1 MPGKSSQ
8 HRSAI
13 TIVEYTLPILL
24 SFSVQLRET
33 EAMDSKALTCL
44 PKGSVVSILKSKVSE
59 NYDILSRRVLVRHV
73 RKDPQTQSD
82 SVTEGWASVQ
92 SSQGYVILSPLV
104 STCYSNTRWGST
116 RPIIKQCGHA
126 AHLKC
131 VETHTLSLH
140 QRAAGDVNYDGRY
153 AANIKEGEF
162 LCPLCKQLSNI
173 LIPRD
178 GRSNSHSPGVMD
190 VEHSGD
196 THPGRAPDVAE
207 SFRRKLVTPRSS
219 INDLNPMDRR
229 ALEDFGANLH
239 TAMRVSW
246 ERTIGIRKKQ
256 QDKWHSAIHKWDYED
271 SEGGVK
277 HLLRLFRQQLI
288 AWAAV
293 GHSAAALET
302 GARGVETVMP
312 FGVFPETTDPW
323 SDYNEESMDTHPM
336 LLELKRILSGS
347 SGLLEILFIEVSKQL
362 ASRTRL
368 LNEAPL
374 VASCIA
380 DILEGKSWLRYLAT
394 SDNQDS
400 KVPLWSEVTALVA
413 AMPSHVAKDGTIPL
427 RCEAR
432 ATAAAMW
439 AVKGLACD
447 ANTKT
452 EPPAPLAIMKLFSE
466 GKKHPTLP
474 ANWGSLQ
481 PFVEENLTRS
491 DPGVPSRLGVACG
504 YLYTPLL
511 AWDMCTFSGAVFS
524 CAIASNTS
532 DLPNGDELLRLAHTL
547 LLGRMV
553 QAIVTPGGFHIPDE
567 MDLEDEECW
576 TNEEVAVQGPALAKL
591 VAHCRAMVQNETSEM
606 PKGLVGNCS
615 DISPPG
621 VLAGIGRAILPY
633 ARSLV
638 LMLRACCA
646 VIRERHSSTGSKTIT
661 SETDKYLQSILRQED
676 LMTTEDGF
684 SIAKVLGGPLPTE
697 LIDDPNANDWFSL
710 INRWLTATIGFEK
723 HHGSSG
729 RSVVQA
735 ASLPDGRSTADAA
748 PAQAAPTAYA
758 TGRANDHVFSD
769 ESGEDD
775 TAMDVDEPNRFDRLG
790 IIRRADNDD
799 FLYRGDIADSD
810 EELADSMDGM
820 DDDAEEMVSFDIAG
834 AEGRIRGASPGGMS
848 NGDTGESDDN
858 SSSAM
863 DEGGDDDIQE
873 LDRRFANSSRSPILP
888 YQPSVLG
895 KAGVGL
901 GRHGSMF
908 EYSIANE
915 VMSDLSHLGLGHQKG
930 ASTFTL
936 IRLPKS
942 FVELYNIVNKVKGRE
957 DSTAAMD
964 DSDDIGSSET
974 SICLLTGAVMRSGST
989 RRAYNR
995 AARPPGACT
1004 LHARKTAS
1012 GIGIFFLVQK
1022 CTVLLMHN
1030 NKSAYSAS
1038 LYVDEHGEE
1047 DPQLRRG
1054 RPLFLN
1060 EARYRALEL
1069 LWRQQRIP
1077 REVAQIRSTSER
1089 VIRDNWY

>member
-1 MPGKSSQ
+1 
-8 HRSAI
+8 
-13 TIVEYTLPILL
+13 
-24 SFSVQLRET
+24 
-33 EAMDSKALTCL
+33 MDSKALTCL
-44 PKGSVVSILKSKVSE
+44 PKGSVVSILKSKVSKA
-59 NYDILSRRVLVRHV
+59 YDILSRRVLVRHV
-73 RKDPQTQSD
+73 RKDPHTLAET
-82 SVTEGWASVQ
+82 VAEGWASVQ

-104 STCYSNTRWGST
+104 SMCYTNTRWGST
-116 RPIIKQCGHA
+116 RPVIKQCGHA
-126 AHLKC
+126 AHLTC

-140 QRAAGDVNYDGRY
+140 QRAAGEVNYDGRY

-178 GRSNSHSPGVMD
+178 GPANSPASGAMD
-190 VEHSGD
+190 VDEQAALHITTARISE
-196 THPGRAPDVAE
+196 RI
-207 SFRRKLVTPRSS
+207 RQKLVTPRSS
-219 INDLNPMDRR
+219 INYLNPMGRR
-229 ALEDFGANLH
+229 ALEEFGANLH

-246 ERTIGIRKKQ
+246 ERTTGIRKNQ
-256 QDKWHSAIHKWDYED
+256 QDKWHSAIFKWDYED
-271 SEGGVK
+271 SESCVK
-277 HLLRLFRQQLI
+277 HLLRLIRQQLI

-302 GARGVETVMP
+302 GTRGVECVLP

-323 SDYNEESMDTHPM
+323 QDYGEISMDTHPM
-336 LLELKRILSGS
+336 LLELKRVLSGA
-347 SGLLEILFIEVSKQL
+347 SGLLEILFIELSKHL
-362 ASRTRL
+362 ESCTRKQD
-368 LNEAPL
+368 EVPII
-374 VASCIA
+374 ASCLA
-380 DILEGKSWLRYLAT
+380 DIFEGKSWLDQASHGRH
-394 SDNQDS
+394 DNG
-400 KVPLWSEVTALVA
+400 VPLWSEVTALVA

-447 ANTKT
+447 QNTNT
-452 EPPAPLAIMKLFSE
+452 EPPAPFAITQLFSE
-466 GKKHPTLP
+466 NRNHPP
-474 ANWGSLQ
+474 IPSNWGSLS
-481 PFVEENLTRS
+481 PFSEANNANEYGL
-491 DPGVPSRLGVACG
+491 PSRLGVACG

-511 AWDMCTFSGAVFS
+511 AWDMCTFTGAILS
-524 CAIASNTS
+524 CSLSTITTNLLTS
-532 DLPNGDELLRLAHTL
+532 EEILRVANSL
-547 LLGRMV
+547 LLARIV
-553 QAIVTPGGFHIPDE
+553 QAIVTPQGFEIPDE
-567 MDLEDEECW
+567 MDLDDEECW
-576 TNEEVAVQGPALAKL
+576 TNQEVSVQGLALSKL
-591 VAHCRAMVQNETSEM
+591 VAHCRAVGQNDTLDM
-606 PKGLVGNCS
+606 PTGLLGTCG
-615 DISPPG
+615 DLSPTG
-621 VLAGIGRAILPY
+621 VLAGIGMAILPY

-646 VIRERHSSTGSKTIT
+646 VIRERHVRSYVSAKLSD
-661 SETDKYLQSILRQED
+661 TDKYLQMVLCQGE

-684 SIAKVLGGPLPTE
+684 VIAKALRCPLPSE
-697 LIDDPNANDWFSL
+697 IVNENNGDWLSL
-710 INRWLTATIGFEK
+710 VNRWLVATIGFEK

-729 RSVVQA
+729 LSVVQKTSA
-735 ASLPDGRSTADAA
+735 TDAA
-748 PAQAAPTAYA
+748 FLGAFASTETPSVATAAAYDS
-758 TGRANDHVFSD
+758 TRRQNDHGHSD
-769 ESGEDD
+769 ELGDD
-775 TAMDVDEPNRFDRLG
+775 ELAMDVHEPNRLDRLG
-790 IIRRADNDD
+790 MIRRADNDD
-799 FLYRGDIADSD
+799 FLFRGDIADSD
-810 EELADSMDGM
+810 EELADSMDDM
-820 DDDAEEMVSFDIAG
+820 DDDAEEMVSFDLTG
-834 AEGRIRGASPGGMS
+834 ADSPMRGASPGGMS
-848 NGDTGESDDN
+848 NGDTGDSDDN

-863 DEGGDDDIQE
+863 DEDGQDDIHE
-873 LDRRFANSSRSPILP
+873 SDRRFANSSRSPILP
-888 YQPSVLG
+888 YQPSLLG
-895 KAGVGL
+895 RAGVGL
-901 GRHGSMF
+901 GRHGSLF
-908 EYSIANE
+908 EYSLANE
-915 VMSDLSHLGLGHQKG
+915 VMSDLSHLGLCHQKG

-936 IRLPKS
+936 IRLPIS
-942 FVELYNIVNKVKGRE
+942 FVELYNIVNRVKGRE
-957 DSTAAMD
+957 DSALAMD

-995 AARPPGACT
+995 TARPPGACT

>member
-1 MPGKSSQ
+1 
-8 HRSAI
+8 
-13 TIVEYTLPILL
+13 
-24 SFSVQLRET
+24 
-33 EAMDSKALTCL
+33 MDSKALTCL
-44 PKGSVVSILKSKVSE
+44 PKGSVVSILKSKVSK

-73 RKDPQTQSD
+73 RKDPISQSE

-104 STCYSNTRWGST
+104 SMCYSNTRWGGT

-178 GRSNSHSPGVMD
+178 GPSNSPSKGAMD
-190 VEHSGD
+190 VEEHSGGI
-196 THPGRAPDVAE
+196 PSGKAPDVAG
-207 SFRRKLVTPRSS
+207 SLRRKLVTPRSS
-219 INDLNPMDRR
+219 INDLNPMGRR

-246 ERTIGIRKKQ
+246 ERTIGIRKNQ

-323 SDYNEESMDTHPM
+323 PDYIEETMDTHPM
-336 LLELKRILSGS
+336 LLELKRVLSGS

-362 ASRTRL
+362 ASRTRMPT
-368 LNEAPL
+368 EAPL

-380 DILEGKSWLRYLAT
+380 DILEGKSWLEYLAT
-394 SDNQDS
+394 SDSQDS
-400 KVPLWSEVTALVA
+400 KVPLWSEATALVA
-413 AMPSHVAKDGTIPL
+413 AMPSHTAKDGTIPL

-439 AVKGLACD
+439 AIKGLACD

-452 EPPAPLAIMKLFSE
+452 EPPAPLAIMELFSE
-466 GKKHPTLP
+466 GRKHPALP

-481 PFVEENLTRS
+481 PFVEENDAKS

-511 AWDMCTFSGAVFS
+511 AWDMCTFTGAVLS
-524 CAIASNTS
+524 CAIASDTS
-532 DLPNGDELLRLAHTL
+532 GLPNGDELLRLAHTL

-553 QAIVTPGGFHIPDE
+553 QAIVTPGGFEIPDE

-576 TNEEVAVQGPALAKL
+576 TNEEVAVQGSGLAKL
-591 VAHCRAMVQNETSEM
+591 VAHCRAMVQNDTLEM
-606 PKGLVGNCS
+606 PTGLLGNCS
-615 DISPPG
+615 DMSSPG

-638 LMLRACCA
+638 LMLRACFA
-646 VIRERHSSTGSKTIT
+646 VIRERHSRTGSAIKA
-661 SETDKYLQSILRQED
+661 SETYNYLQSILCQED

-684 SIAKVLGGPLPTE
+684 FIAKALRCPLPTDF
-697 LIDDPNANDWFSL
+697 IDPSANDWLSL
-710 INRWLTATIGFEK
+710 VNRWLTAIVGFEK

-735 ASLPDGRSTADAA
+735 ADFTAGTSTADAA
-748 PAQAAPTAYA
+748 PTQAAPVAYA

-775 TAMDVDEPNRFDRLG
+775 TAMDVDEPNHLDRLG
-790 IIRRADNDD
+790 MIRRADNDD
-799 FLYRGDIADSD
+799 FLFRGDVADSD

-820 DDDAEEMVSFDIAG
+820 DDDAEEMVSFDMTG
-834 AEGRIRGASPGGMS
+834 AEGRMRGASPGGLS
-848 NGDTGESDDN
+848 NGDTGESDEN

-873 LDRRFANSSRSPILP
+873 SDRRFANSSRSPILP

-915 VMSDLSHLGLGHQKG
+915 VMCDLSHLGLGHQKG

-957 DSTAAMD
+957 DLTAAMD

-1012 GIGIFFLVQK
+1012 GIGIFFLIQK